1 MKLIRGLWVGA
12 ILLLVFQGCSKDPE
26 EVKGVGT
33 FSPIITGLAIDNEPA
48 VRGIPNQLTVQVTN
62 VNGLPLT
69 VHWSTASGV
78 LTDSTDMNATWVPP
92 DTIGVYD
99 VTVSVEATDDAE
111 GKYYFKTT
119 TYHVAVDNEFVRWT
133 RSEAVQFDPA
143 PIAQGGLLFA
153 QIRNNSTGQSDIWRV
168 DAPMAGPDKVVSDFW
183 FATSPSPRADQAELI
198 FAGRIDPPVVTVPT
212 NRSTSIYAVD
222 WAGGDATTARVV
234 VQAGAAQTFLQ
245 TPRFAPEG
253 TQALYG
259 SDTTFTTFPRV
270 WRRDM
275 SNFALAPQPLIND
288 QVFFLSTYFTPNW
301 GPDINNDDFP
311 DSIITRGYF
320 GAGQGATSRGLYK
333 FGFTTLGPSSEGEI
347 LALDDSTAADP
358 DWSRDG
364 QYFVFSRRNVGSSD
378 RDIWIIRADTNDPA
392 NAVRVTFGP
401 ADDSHPR
408 FSADGLTIYFVSDR
422 ADRYGLNGLFPTER
436 RGTNLWAV
444 RLFDRP

>member
-12 ILLLVFQGCSKDPE
+12 ILLLVFQGCSKDPD
-26 EVKGVGT
+26 EVKGVGSY
-33 FSPIITGLAIDNEPA
+33 SPIITGLAIDNEPA
-48 VRGIPNQLTVQVTN
+48 VRGVPNQLTAHVTN

-69 VHWSTASGV
+69 VHWSTPSGV
-78 LTDSTDMNATWVPP
+78 LTDSTDLNATWVPP
-92 DTIGVYD
+92 DSIGVYD
-99 VTVSVEATDDAE
+99 VTVSVEATDAAE
-111 GKYYFKTT
+111 GKYFFKTST
-119 TYHVAVDNEFVRWT
+119 FHVAVDNEFVRWT

-153 QIRNNSTGQSDIWRV
+153 QIRNNATGQSDIWRV

-198 FAGRIDPPVVTVPT
+198 FAGRARQPYVNPT
-212 NRSTSIYAVD
+212 DRTTSIYAVD
-222 WAGGDATTARVV
+222 WSGGDTITARVV
-234 VQAGAAQTFLQ
+234 AQQGPAQIFLQ
-245 TPRFAPEG
+245 WPRFAPEG
-253 TQALYG
+253 TQALYS
-259 SDTTFTTFPRV
+259 SDSLNTTLPRV

-275 SNFALAPQPLIND
+275 SNFALAPQPLISSSL
-288 QVFFLSTYFTPNW
+288 FFLSTYFTPNW

-320 GAGQGATSRGLYK
+320 GSGSGASARGLYK
-333 FGFTTLGPSSEGEI
+333 FGFTTVDPAPDEV

-358 DWSRDG
+358 DWSQDG
-364 QYFVFSRRNVGSSD
+364 QYFVFSRRNVGASTD

-392 NAVRVTFGP
+392 NAIRVTSGP

-422 ADRYGLNGLFPTER
+422 ADRYGLNGIFPTER
-436 RGTNLWAV
+436 RGTNLWSV